1 MKKFKFSLEKVLE
14 YRGHIQKREK
24 DILARLRAEYSA
36 LLAEER
42 MLVRKYEDAKQE
54 YTSLSAAG
62 MKIIDAKIILCH
74 IDNIK
79 KLIEAQRVKINEK
92 FLQIEN
98 QSKKLIAV
106 TQDKMTVEKLRDK
119 KYEDYKAELSRSE
132 EKFIDDFLSNRS
144 SLII

>member
-1 MKKFKFSLEKVLE
+1 
-14 YRGHIQKREK
+14 
-24 DILARLRAEYSA
+24 
-36 LLAEER
+36 
-42 MLVRKYEDAKQE
+42 
-54 YTSLSAAG
+54 
-62 MKIIDAKIILCH
+62 
-74 IDNIK
+74 
-79 KLIEAQRVKINEK
+79 VKINEK